1 MLSFYSTWTIRNPI
15 CIWGG
20 VISISCLTS
29 NSEMLST
36 RNLILLHLRMST
48 MLPTPDVY
56 NNSFYTSK
64 RLDFHVIKLKYDVM
78 VDFPLFTGSR
88 ATRSILWDETRTKYL
103 AKEDTSII
111 GNSVCMSFFIVLY
124 YTL

>member
-1 MLSFYSTWTIRNPI
+1 
-15 CIWGG
+15 
-20 VISISCLTS
+20 
-29 NSEMLST
+29 
-36 RNLILLHLRMST
+36 

-111 GNSVCMSFFIVLY
+111 GNSVCMSFFIVL
-124 YTL
+124 